1 MIVIDAE
8 YATHPDANLN
18 GNPLSE
24 AIEVSLDRDVLLNNI
39 VSKPNIQTNFWS
51 LPPFY
56 QMTQLRQLTDAHQP
70 LPQTWLMYNKIMSMI
85 LYSYVRRDPFS
96 PEMVRLKSRLAEQMR
111 QEKVKFIHPVGLT
124 TAPSALVTGDSGT
137 GKTTMIRT
145 LQSGIPQV
153 VNHRSYKGKHFAN
166 KQLVWVSFDLP
177 PTGSAKAMAVN
188 FFRAVDAA
196 LGTEYADE
204 WSARDRESV
213 DKHLTAMQI
222 CALEHNLG
230 MAHVDELQFM
240 LGYSKSLNS
249 PNLQILEALFN
260 KIGVPILQSCTAEG
274 VDVFKALPSGDYRIG
289 TDTTTV
295 RRMLNDR
302 EYRLSNHDLSSTY
315 FSELFDSLFPKALEH
330 PLTPKDAR
338 EGFKSKFHKLSCGLP
353 AIMIRLA
360 LLHHETL
367 VNLLENSNSN
377 DGYHT
382 YHEGL
387 LEMVYRNQFS
397 LIDPA
402 LAQYRR
408 GDKSGYE
415 KSIRT
420 DSSKT
425 AYSNAEVVE
434 ERKKVP
440 KKKVEIVKT
449 EIPENQNLM
458 LGVDSLSSEG
468 EFLQGLEDDDNV

>member
-8 YATHPDANLN
+8 YVPHMDLNLN

-24 AIEVSLDRDVLLNNI
+24 AIQVCLDRNVFVNEVI
-39 VSKPNIQTNFWS
+39 SKPNIQANFWS

-56 QMTQLRQLTDAHQP
+56 QMTQLRQLTDVHQP
-70 LPQTWLMYNKIMSMI
+70 LPQTWLMYHKIMS
-85 LYSYVRRDPFS
+85 LVLHSYVKRDPFS
-96 PEMVRLKSRLAEQMR
+96 PQMVRLKAKLAEQMR
-111 QEKVKFIHPVGLT
+111 QDKVKFTHPVGLT
-124 TAPSALVTGDSGT
+124 TAPSVLVAGDSGT
-137 GKTTMIRT
+137 GKTTVIRT
-145 LQSGIPQV
+145 IQSRIPQV
-153 VNHRSYKGKHFAN
+153 IHHCSYKGKHFAN
-166 KQLVWVSFDLP
+166 NQLVWVSFDLP

-188 FFRAVDAA
+188 FFHAVDAA
-196 LGTEYADE
+196 LGTDYAEE

-222 CALEHNLG
+222 VALEHNLG
-230 MAHVDELQFM
+230 MVHVDELQFM
-240 LGYSKSLNS
+240 LAYSKNSNS

-260 KIGVPILQSCTAEG
+260 KIGVPIFQSCTAEG
-274 VDVFKALPSGDYRIG
+274 VDVFKALPNGDYRVG

-302 EYRLSNHDLSSTY
+302 EYRLSNHELSSTY
-315 FSELFDSLFPKALEH
+315 FSELFDTLFPKALVH
-330 PLTPKDAR
+330 PATPLIVRDS
-338 EGFKSKFHKLSCGLP
+338 FKAKFHKLTCGLP

-360 LLHHETL
+360 SLHHETF
-367 VNLLENSNSN
+367 VNLLDSSSSN

-402 LAQYRR
+402 LARYRR

-420 DSSKT
+420 ESNKA
-425 AYSNAEVVE
+425 AYSNKEVVE

-440 KKKVEIVKT
+440 RKKATVVKT
-449 EIPENQNLM
+449 EFPENQNLM
-458 LGVDSLSSEG
+458 LGVDSLLSKG
-468 EFLQGLEDDDNV
+468 EFLQGLEDDDNA

>member
-1 MIVIDAE
+1 MIEIDAV
-8 YATHPDANLN
+8 YVPHLDQNLN

-24 AIEVSLDRDVLLNNI
+24 AIKVCLDRDALLSGI
-39 VSKPNIQTNFWS
+39 VSKPNIQANFWS

-56 QMTQLRQLTDAHQP
+56 QMTQLRQLTDVHQP

-85 LYSYVRRDPFS
+85 LYSYVGRAPFS

-111 QEKVKFIHPVGLT
+111 QDRARFVHPVGLT

-145 LQSGIPQV
+145 LQAGIPQV
-153 VNHRSYKGKHFAN
+153 INHCSYKGKHFAN

-188 FFRAVDAA
+188 FFRAVDVA

-213 DKHLTAMQI
+213 DKHLTAMQLV
-222 CALEHNLG
+222 ALEHNLG

-240 LGYSKSLNS
+240 LAYSKSPNS

-274 VDVFKALPSGDYRIG
+274 VDVFKTLPSGDYRVG

-302 EYRLSNHDLSSTY
+302 EYRLSNHEVSSTY
-315 FSELFDSLFPKALEH
+315 FSELFDSLFPEALTH
-330 PLTPKDAR
+330 PESPKEAR
-338 EGFKSKFHKLSCGLP
+338 ESFKVKFHKLSCGLP

-367 VNLLENSNSN
+367 VNLLENSST
-377 DGYHT
+377 DGGYHT

-402 LAQYRR
+402 LVQYRR

-420 DSSKT
+420 ESNKT
-425 AYSNAEVVE
+425 AYTNTEVVE

-440 KKKVEIVKT
+440 KKKATVVKT
-449 EIPENQNLM
+449 ELPENQNLM
-458 LGVDSLSSEG
+458 LGMDTQSSKG
-468 EFLQGLEDDDNV
+468 AFLQGLEDDDNA